1 MVYESF
7 ILKLLYMHCT
17 LTLVLV
23 LRKLKLKYGLVSNH
37 WLQATR
43 EHTDWKEPQG
53 NDKLE

>member
-1 MVYESF
+1 MVYEGF

-23 LRKLKLKYGLVSNH
+23 LRKLKLKYGLVSNQ
-37 WLQATR
+37 WLKAAR

-53 NDKLE
+53 IDKPE